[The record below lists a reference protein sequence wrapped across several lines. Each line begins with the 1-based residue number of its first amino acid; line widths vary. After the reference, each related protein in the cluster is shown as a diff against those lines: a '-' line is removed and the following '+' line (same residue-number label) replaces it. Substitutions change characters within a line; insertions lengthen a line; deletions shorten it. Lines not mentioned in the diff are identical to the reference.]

1 MNLEKDSSTNYFK
14 DETLIGDA
22 LKSDAVGRWLPDP
35 PFAAAGMWVLLL
47 LLIGSDIALLKP
59 MVAAATDEPSGW
71 LTWLLTIGI
80 GVALA
85 AVAYLAAEFWMRG
98 GNGRRFVASVFLLIW
113 LATIALSFFFRL
125 RFHSPT
131 EAGLN
136 DGPIALAPGAPPA
149 SKPLSATE
157 LLLAGLLTA
166 LLLLTGVIAAALTA
180 LSHDDL
186 QKQRRTRARRLAML
200 RLRLS
205 RVINTENRHRTA
217 ANDRQAEL
225 DDLARRTAEQR
236 EKLPAIAESIAQE
249 IRLRTAVALGDPA
262 STSALTG
269 NNPPP
274 ADRPG
279 S

>member
-1 MNLEKDSSTNYFK
+1 MNPEKYSSTDDFK
-14 DETLIGDA
+14 DETHIGDPMNSA
-22 LKSDAVGRWLPDP
+22 AGGRWLPDP
-35 PFAAAGMWVLLL
+35 PFAAAGMWMLLL

-98 GNGRRFVASVFLLIW
+98 GNGRRCVASVFLLIW
-113 LATIALSFFFRL
+113 LATVALSFFFRL

-136 DGPIALAPGAPPA
+136 DGSIALAPGAPSAPN
-149 SKPLSATE
+149 SLSATE

-186 QKQRRTRARRLAML
+186 QKQRRIRARRLTML

-205 RVINTENRHRTA
+205 RVINAENRHRTA
-217 ANDRQAEL
+217 ASDRQAEL
-225 DDLARRTAEQR
+225 DDLVRRTAEQR
-236 EKLPAIAESIAQE
+236 EKLPGIAESIAQE
-249 IRLRTAVALGDPA
+249 IRLRMATALGDPA

-269 NNPPP
+269 NNPSL
-274 ADRPG
+274 ADRPRR
-279 S
+279 